1 MLSKN
6 IRFKNFTKK
15 KFNKNLK
22 VLFKKL
28 IDKNS
33 YDDNVIKSFS
43 KSYSYSFTKK
53 QLKKYKKFN
62 FFQIYGMGGSSL
74 GIQAIYDF
82 MKPKIK
88 KKFYFFDNLDAKNKI
103 IKTKSKSLN
112 LIISKSYKIVHW
124 PTYFQGLF

>member
-22 VLFKKL
+22 ILFKKL
-28 IDKNS
+28 TNKSS
-33 YDDNVIKSFS
+33 YNDNVVKSFS

-53 QLKKYKKFN
+53 QLKKFKKFN

-88 KKFYFFDNLDAKNKI
+88 KKFYL
-103 IKTKSKSLN
+103 TPL
-112 LIISKSYKIVHW
+112 
-124 PTYFQGLF
+124 

>member
-28 IDKNS
+28 TNKSS
-33 YDDNVIKSFS
+33 YNDNVVKSFS
-43 KSYSYSFTKK
+43 KSYSYSFTTK
-53 QLKKYKKFN
+53 QLKKFKKFN

-82 MKPKIK
+82 MRPKIK
-88 KKFYFFDNLDAKNKI
+88 KNRW
-103 IKTKSKSLN
+103 KT
-112 LIISKSYKIVHW
+112 
-124 PTYFQGLF
+124 PT

>member
-28 IDKNS
+28 IDKNN

-43 KSYSYSFTKK
+43 KSYFYSFTKK

-74 GIQAIYDF
+74 GIQAIYNF

-88 KKFYFFDNLDAKNKI
+88 KNSIFLTILTQKI
-103 IKTKSKSLN
+103 ESLKLKVKV
-112 LIISKSYKIVHW
+112 LI
-124 PTYFQGLF
+124 

>member
-6 IRFKNFTKK
+6 IRFKNFTNK

-53 QLKKYKKFN
+53 KLKKFKKFN
-62 FFQIYGMGGSSL
+62 FFQIYGMCGSSL
-74 GIQAIYDF
+74 GIQPIFDF
-82 MKPKIK
+82 MKLKYK
-88 KKFYFFDNLDAKNKI
+88 KKFYIFENID
-103 IKTKSKSLN
+103 
-112 LIISKSYKIVHW
+112 
-124 PTYFQGLF
+124 

>member
-88 KKFYFFDNLDAKNKI
+88 KKFYFFDNLD
-103 IKTKSKSLN
+103 
-112 LIISKSYKIVHW
+112 
-124 PTYFQGLF
+124 

>member
-6 IRFKNFTKK
+6 IRFKNFAKQ

-22 VLFKKL
+22 ILFNKL
-28 IDKNS
+28 IDKKS
-33 YDDNVIKSFS
+33 YNDIVLRSFS
-43 KSYSYSFTKK
+43 KSYPYSFNKK
-53 QLKKYKKFN
+53 QLKKFKKFN

-88 KKFYFFDNLDAKNKI
+88 KNSIFLTILTQKI
-103 IKTKSKSLN
+103 RS
-112 LIISKSYKIVHW
+112 
-124 PTYFQGLF
+124 